1 MIGIGKQ
8 ENGRR
13 QGLFDMIAAD
23 SSHWSGGK
31 ETFFQCPLSPLFNR
45 SSQENSKLRFCLFV
59 HPADRSA
66 TADTD
71 RSTQRGEKERE
82 RERGSLVGPWWVCA
96 YFC

>member
-31 ETFFQCPLSPLFNR
+31 ETFFSTPPFPPLQPIEPGKFLAEILPFCAPGR
-45 SSQENSKLRFCLFV
+45 SFSHS
-59 HPADRSA
+59 
-66 TADTD
+66 
-71 RSTQRGEKERE
+71 
-82 RERGSLVGPWWVCA
+82 
-96 YFC
+96 